1 MKDEQILETLQRDLG
16 VLVENRSKCID
27 GKNFNAIYDFTKLIK
42 ETLVIRE
49 MVEQSIFRKND

>member
-1 MKDEQILETLQRDLG
+1 MKDEQILEILQSDLG
-16 VLVENRSKCID
+16 ILVENRSKCID
-27 GKNFNAIYDFTKLIK
+27 NKNFNAIYDFTKLIK